1 MEKIIEAHY
10 KTGDRLPLPEQTK
23 IKLLE
28 KINHIYNEIGM
39 QSGTRLSYSV
49 SMNGDIFPEVI
60 IVSMKPE
67 QADLSLLNFFAKNG
81 DMLPSELC
89 GKSQDAYKQ
98 YIDEHER
105 EVFIKLESEADSDYD
120 CYK

>member
-1 MEKIIEAHY
+1 MEKIIEAYY
-10 KTGDRLPLPEQTK
+10 KAGNRSPLPEQTK

-28 KINHIYNEIGM
+28 KINHNYNEIGM
-39 QSGTRLSYSV
+39 QSGPRLSYSV
-49 SMNGDIFPEVI
+49 CMNGDIFPEVI

-81 DMLPSELC
+81 DMLPSDLC

-105 EVFIKLESEADSDYD
+105 EVFTKLESEADFDYN